1 MAAPLVTTVSNIGP
15 TSVESH
21 HAELSFRQGSGRG
34 GGFAPLPVTL
44 SVLPPTPTEGTP
56 HAMPPKR
63 RITLPDDVR
72 DALSERL
79 RESKE
84 ASERTRESFFVDVYL
99 MNRAGMTEKE
109 IAEVLGVSPATVNDW
124 KRKGEEA
131 RNRRSGVDPDR
142 SGELTALG

>member
-1 MAAPLVTTVSNIGP
+1 M
-15 TSVESH
+15 
-21 HAELSFRQGSGRG
+21 
-34 GGFAPLPVTL
+34 
-44 SVLPPTPTEGTP
+44 
-56 HAMPPKR
+56 
-63 RITLPDDVR
+63 PDDVR